1 MDYSQSDG
9 GSQNYV
15 LTPIDRSM
23 KERQTKTSTLITQCE
38 VRIKKIRTTMIELSN
53 EEDRLN
59 DHLEILKTK

>member
-23 KERQTKTSTLITQCE
+23 KERQTITSTLITQCE